1 MDVKEEEEV
10 EIKEEEEEDEEE
22 DEEEIALPHE
32 DGKSRIFKYE
42 HTQTQQLQFFNF
54 VFRL

>member
-1 MDVKEEEEV
+1 VEVKEEE
-10 EIKEEEEEDEEE
+10 KEEEEEEEE
-22 DEEEIALPHE
+22 EEEIALPHE